1 MATQYN
7 CKNCGSELYWNAK
20 SGSLKCEYCDFEY
33 QVTDFEDATLTKEEV
48 ADESID
54 ADYIS
59 EDLDDGMVAYECKK
73 CSGVIVT
80 AKTTMADICPYC
92 GEAVTITSKSVG
104 KFRPKSLIPFSIDKK
119 KAKELYRDYVKKA
132 AYTPK
137 EFKLDNVVEKMQGL
151 YAPFYLHNI
160 DNTSNHLFSGE
171 IVTRC
176 KSGDY
181 MVSTHKVYDLR
192 ASIDCKYENLPT
204 DGSVRLDD
212 HMMKCI
218 EPFDYKAIKPYNPAY
233 MSGFLAE
240 QTDEDEKKL
249 DEHAVNRSK
258 EGNKAKAKG
267 LFKKYSAVT
276 DKNSNYTIKKHTK
289 EYSMLPVWLLNVKY
303 GAKNFQ
309 FAINGQTGKIT
320 GKLPLDF
327 KKLGIVG
334 GSTFAIVDAIMSL
347 LQLGGIF

>member
-20 SGSLKCEYCDFEY
+20 TCSLKCEYCDNEY
-33 QVTDFEDATLTKEEV
+33 QVSDFEDATNTKEEV

-54 ADYIS
+54 ATYIS
-59 EDLDDGMVAYECKK
+59 EELDDGMVAYECKK

-92 GEAVTITSKSVG
+92 GESISITSKSVG
-104 KFRPKSLIPFSIDKK
+104 KFRPKLLIPFKVEKK
-119 KAKELYRDYVKKA
+119 KAKELYQDYVKKA
-132 AYTPK
+132 KYSPK
-137 EFKLDNVVEKMQGL
+137 EFKQDNIVEKMQGL

-160 DNTSNHLFSGE
+160 DNKSDHIFSGE
-171 IVTRC
+171 IITRR
-176 KSGDY
+176 KSGEY
-181 MVSTHKVYDLR
+181 MITKHDVYDLR
-192 ASIDCKYENLPT
+192 ASIDCKYVNLPT
-204 DGSVRLDD
+204 DSSVRLNDY
-212 HMMKCI
+212 MMKCI
-218 EPFDYKAIKPYNPAY
+218 EPYDYKDLKDYNPAY

-240 QTDEDEKKL
+240 QTDEDEKKI
-249 DEHAVNRSK
+249 DQAAIDRSK
-258 EGNKAKAKG
+258 EGNKKKARG
-267 LFKKYSAVT
+267 LFKKYTGVL
-276 DKNSNYTIKKHTK
+276 DKDNNYTIRRHTK
-289 EYSMLPVWLLNVKY
+289 DYSMLPVWLLNVKY
-303 GAKNFQ
+303 GSKNFQ

-334 GSTFAIVDAIMSL
+334 GSTFAIADIVMSL